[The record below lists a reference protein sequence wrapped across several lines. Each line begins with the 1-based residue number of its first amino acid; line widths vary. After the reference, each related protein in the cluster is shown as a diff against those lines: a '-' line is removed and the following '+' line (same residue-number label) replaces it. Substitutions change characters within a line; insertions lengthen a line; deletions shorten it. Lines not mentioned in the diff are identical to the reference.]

1 MSEQPS
7 ENSGEEISA
16 DAIAGRIG
24 GLRMAS
30 SFASDSG
37 STGGPPQSQTLSQ
50 SRSESPPR
58 EKAET
63 EQAAAKVSPPAGGTQ
78 SAVQQTHSTPI
89 AGADDDAASSPMDLS
104 DMSDVNLT
112 SIMGPGPGLP
122 FRTNRD
128 AASATSAAF
137 GASTGGSSAT
147 ANSSRS
153 GSRSSRPP
161 MLHELTPVIRNTSGL
176 GEDLDLHQAV
186 GGFGNIVS
194 PEGKVGAGPM
204 LEELSIPARGTGGE
218 GMMGGGMAQLPPRVS
233 ALPMRTHQSKSSSKS
248 SSNTTSTSRTPSVS
262 RPTAVSGLD
271 ASVGQSLQQQQKP
284 PPIPQGQRMASRSYS
299 AGNLDSQSLVKT
311 VREYYSAQN
320 QQNQAQQEPRALA
333 DEFGQTT
340 KAPPPPP
347 SGAAEHGKAGGSDAD
362 NRAQL
367 AIERALASVGS
378 SPAAAL
384 ALDEANVHQAIQNA
398 VQDVTG
404 GTAAGAAGFDASAG
418 LFRIAQGP
426 APGPPIP
433 LASPDRRVQS
443 FDRRN
448 VPSRTQPPG
457 SPRPSTG
464 ASIAP
469 SSSASP
475 GRSGLPPL
483 PGSTGPASQY
493 LQPEQSVFAAG
504 GVKKPQYQP
513 TRDTSLTDI
522 GRVGDP
528 GIESIF
534 KEGRPAKM
542 HSPKRP
548 APGSASQQQLQAQGI
563 FQAPPSIQ
571 AQASAA
577 GQESLS
583 LRNPI
588 PLDQRDWSIPSIRM
602 AHHVNSGESYTTFET
617 YDDDTLGEED
627 DIAGCGDDDDA
638 TLSSKGSTQEAE
650 SSIDVLEEIDMA
662 TGEEDEDLKPSAAIQ
677 PSNRFVIEQGL
688 ETVTHQADDAIVGAA
703 DSVHAIAAPPGVF
716 RTEGGHK
723 KRHRKNRKSE
733 EAFDWLKSVEVGG
746 VVEAASSKFLTGAA
760 PPPAA
765 AASGAGMGPSA
776 AGAASGQHPPS

>member
-1 MSEQPS
+1 
-7 ENSGEEISA
+7 
-16 DAIAGRIG
+16 
-24 GLRMAS
+24 
-30 SFASDSG
+30 
-37 STGGPPQSQTLSQ
+37 
-50 SRSESPPR
+50 
-58 EKAET
+58 
-63 EQAAAKVSPPAGGTQ
+63 
-78 SAVQQTHSTPI
+78 
-89 AGADDDAASSPMDLS
+89 
-104 DMSDVNLT
+104 
-112 SIMGPGPGLP
+112 
-122 FRTNRD
+122 
-128 AASATSAAF
+128 
-137 GASTGGSSAT
+137 
-147 ANSSRS
+147 
-153 GSRSSRPP
+153 
-161 MLHELTPVIRNTSGL
+161 
-176 GEDLDLHQAV
+176 
-186 GGFGNIVS
+186 
-194 PEGKVGAGPM
+194 
-204 LEELSIPARGTGGE
+204 
-218 GMMGGGMAQLPPRVS
+218 MMGGGMAQLPPRVS
-233 ALPMRTHQSKSSSKS
+233 ALPMRTHQSSKSSSKSSSSS
-248 SSNTTSTSRTPSVS
+248 SSNTTSTSRTLSVPRPGPDPS
-262 RPTAVSGLD
+262 AD
-271 ASVGQSLQQQQKP
+271 QSFQQKP

-404 GTAAGAAGFDASAG
+404 GTAAGAGFNDASAG
-418 LFRIAQGP
+418 LFRIAQGLP
-426 APGPPIP
+426 PGPPIP
-433 LASPDRRVQS
+433 LASPERRVQS

-627 DIAGCGDDDDA
+627 DIAGCGDDDA

-650 SSIDVLEEIDMA
+650 SSIDVLEDIDMA

>member
-7 ENSGEEISA
+7 ANSGEETSA

-24 GLRMAS
+24 GLRMAN
-30 SFASDSG
+30 SFASDSESASG
-37 STGGPPQSQTLSQ
+37 SYGPPQSQTLLSQ

-58 EKAET
+58 EEAET

-78 SAVQQTHSTPI
+78 SAVQQIHSTPI
-89 AGADDDAASSPMDLS
+89 AGADDDAASSPMALDL
-104 DMSDVNLT
+104 SDVNLT

-122 FRTNRD
+122 FRTNRG
-128 AASATSAAF
+128 AASATSASAT
-137 GASTGGSSAT
+137 TGGSAA
-147 ANSSRS
+147 ANSSLGGRA
-153 GSRSSRPP
+153 SRHP
-161 MLHELTPVIRNTSGL
+161 MLHELTPVIRNTSGS

-194 PEGKVGAGPM
+194 PEGKVGAAPM
-204 LEELSIPARGTGGE
+204 LEELSIPARSNE
-218 GMMGGGMAQLPPRVS
+218 AKGGGMKHLPPRVS
-233 ALPMRTHQSKSSSKS
+233 ALPMRTHQSSKSSSKTS
-248 SSNTTSTSRTPSVS
+248 SSSSSTPSVP
-262 RPTAVSGLD
+262 RPTAVSGPD
-271 ASVGQSLQQQQKP
+271 ASADQTLQQQQKP

-320 QQNQAQQEPRALA
+320 QQNQTRTQQEPRALA
-333 DEFGQTT
+333 DEFGQTN
-340 KAPPPPP
+340 KAPPPP
-347 SGAAEHGKAGGSDAD
+347 SGAAEHGKTGGSDAD

-404 GTAAGAAGFDASAG
+404 GTTAGAPGFDTSAG

-426 APGPPIP
+426 PPGPPIP
-433 LASPDRRVQS
+433 LASPERRVQS

-504 GVKKPQYQP
+504 DVEKPQYQP
-513 TRDTSLTDI
+513 TRDTSLTEI

-548 APGSASQQQLQAQGI
+548 APGSASQQQLQMQGI
-563 FQAPPSIQ
+563 FQAQ
-571 AQASAA
+571 AAA
-577 GQESLS
+577 VGQESPS

-602 AHHVNSGESYTTFET
+602 AHHVNAGESYTTLDT

-627 DIAGCGDDDDA
+627 DIAGCGDDDA
-638 TLSSKGSTQEAE
+638 TLSSRGSAQEAR
-650 SSIDVLEEIDMA
+650 SSIDALGEIDVA
-662 TGEEDEDLKPSAAIQ
+662 TGEEDEDLKPSADRGEPTIQ
-677 PSNRFVIEQGL
+677 PSNRFVIEQGM
-688 ETVTHQADDAIVGAA
+688 ETVTHQVDDAIVGAA

-733 EAFDWLKSVEVGG
+733 EALDWLKSVEVGG
-746 VVEAASSKFLTGAA
+746 VIEAASSKFLTGAA
-760 PPPAA
+760 PSPAA
-765 AASGAGMGPSA
+765 AVSGAGMGPSV
-776 AGAASGQHPPS
+776 AGAAPGQVPPS